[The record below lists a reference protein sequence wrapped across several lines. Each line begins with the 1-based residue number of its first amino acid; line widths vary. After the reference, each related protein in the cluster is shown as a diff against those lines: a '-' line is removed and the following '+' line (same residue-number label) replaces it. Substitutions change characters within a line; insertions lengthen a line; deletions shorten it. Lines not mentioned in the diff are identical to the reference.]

1 MKLIYVNKV
10 GNLWK
15 GEYYYEFLFSD
26 ADNLKE
32 VIDGEGW
39 DSLPSAGNPE
49 APVDITKE
57 VGALYTDINFDLIQ
71 ESESLCM
78 WDAVDGVIAMAI
90 ENLEGYDEYPES
102 RLFFHFG
109 EDQKSVEDKLYEKDL
124 VLKYNKETIN
134 I

>member
-1 MKLIYVNKV
+1 MKLVYVNKV

-49 APVDITKE
+49 PPIDVTNE
-57 VGALYTDINFDLIQ
+57 VGTLHTDINFDLIQ

-78 WDAVDGVIAMAI
+78 WDAVDGVIAMVI

-109 EDQKSVEDKLYEKDL
+109 ECQKSVEDKLYEKDL